1 MRRKLSEECRK
12 KLGDWCWVAYLFP
25 EEKEVWCEYDGNSE
39 LDYLKFTYSVQ
50 NDEVTV
56 SEPEKVTLTISVKDI
71 NTTISE
77 YEKTISEKDDLIVK
91 ASAEITSLKSENA
104 ELSQYKQK
112 FTEMEQAKMAAE
124 LAQKKEELISSVIK
138 SGQITREE
146 IETSEELQNY
156 VNELDKKSLMAI
168 VGERLSASVSDET
181 NSDVETSTVKDAHV
195 STNLNNE
202 DTDAVSIMRRFLN
215 K

>member
-1 MRRKLSEECRK
+1 MTAVFEI
-12 KLGDWCWVAYLFP
+12 DQ
-25 EEKEVWCEYDGNSE
+25 
-39 LDYLKFTYSVQ
+39 DYL
-50 NDEVTV
+50 D
-56 SEPEKVTLTISVKDI
+56 
-71 NTTISE
+71 SE
-77 YEKTISEKDDLIVK
+77 YNGIVADAIKARDGIFWTDDLIVK

-146 IETSEELQNY
+146 IEASEEMQNY

-168 VGERLSASVSDET
+168 VGERLSASVSNET